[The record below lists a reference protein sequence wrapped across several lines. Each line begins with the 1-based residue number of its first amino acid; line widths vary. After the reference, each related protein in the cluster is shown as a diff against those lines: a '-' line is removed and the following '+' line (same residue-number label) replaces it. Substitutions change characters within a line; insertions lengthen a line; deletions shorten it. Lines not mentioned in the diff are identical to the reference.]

1 MAELIQPNVLDP
13 NCGSRRVLEVVAQK
27 WVALV
32 VYALI
37 DGRRRHGELRRTIGG
52 ISQKMLTQT
61 LRTMERDGL
70 VRRHVFE
77 TVPPHV
83 EYELT
88 ALGRSL
94 EQPLVALCSW
104 SMDHLHELEE
114 WRAEADAR
122 DARAPSPLPG

>member
-1 MAELIQPNVLDP
+1 MGGSVTEQIQPNVLDV
-13 NCGSRRVLEVVAQK
+13 NCGSRRVLELVAQK

-37 DGRRRHGELRRTIGG
+37 DGRKRHGELRRMVGG

-61 LRTMERDGL
+61 LRTMEADGL
-70 VRRHVFE
+70 VTRYVFD

-88 ALGRSL
+88 PLGKSL
-94 EQPLVALCSW
+94 QEPLVALCHW
-104 SMDHLHELEE
+104 SMEHLNELEE
-114 WRAEADAR
+114 HRL
-122 DARAPSPLPG
+122 ARAG

>member
-1 MAELIQPNVLDP
+1 MGEIRPNVLDV
-13 NCGSRRVLEVVAQK
+13 NCGSRRVLELVAQK

-37 DGRRRHGELRRTIGG
+37 DGRKRHGELRRMVGG

-61 LRTMERDGL
+61 LRTMEADGL
-70 VRRHVFE
+70 VSRHVFD

-88 ALGRSL
+88 PLGRSL
-94 EQPLVALCSW
+94 QEPLVALCDW
-104 SMDHLHELEE
+104 SMEHLHELDDF
-114 WRAEADAR
+114 RAGVLT
-122 DARAPSPLPG
+122 APAVGG

>member
-1 MAELIQPNVLDP
+1 MEEIRPNVLDV

-37 DGRRRHGELRRTIGG
+37 DGRKRHGELRRMVGG

-61 LRTMERDGL
+61 LRTMEADGL
-70 VRRHVFE
+70 VSRHVFD

-88 ALGRSL
+88 PLGRSL
-94 EQPLVALCSW
+94 QEPLVALCHW
-104 SMDHLHELEE
+104 SMEHLHELDEL
-114 WRAEADAR
+114 RMAGR
-122 DARAPSPLPG
+122 RSAPVSSG

>member
-1 MAELIQPNVLDP
+1 MEKERFVEEIRPNVLDV
-13 NCGSRRVLEVVAQK
+13 NCGSRRVLELVAQK

-37 DGRRRHGELRRTIGG
+37 DGRRRHGELRRMVGG

-61 LRTMERDGL
+61 LRTMEADGL
-70 VRRHVFE
+70 VARHVFE

-94 EQPLVALCSW
+94 QEPLGELCRW
-104 SMDHLHELEE
+104 SMEHLHELDDF
-114 WRAEADAR
+114 RAQLAAGPAAGR
-122 DARAPSPLPG
+122 

>member
-1 MAELIQPNVLDP
+1 VATEIQPNVLDA

-37 DGRRRHGELRRTIGG
+37 DGRLRHGELRRRIGG

-61 LRTMERDGL
+61 LRAMEADGL
-70 VRRHVFE
+70 VHREVFE

-88 ALGRSL
+88 ELGRSL
-94 EQPLVALCSW
+94 QEPLVALCAW
-104 SMDHLHELEE
+104 SMAHLHELEAF
-114 WRAEADAR
+114 RSGEAA
-122 DARAPSPLPG
+122 A

>member
-1 MAELIQPNVLDP
+1 MEAAVTERIQPNVLDP

-37 DGRRRHGELRRTIGG
+37 DGTKRHGELRRMVGG

-61 LRTMERDGL
+61 LRTMEHDGL
-70 VRRHVFE
+70 VARHVFE

-94 EQPLVALCSW
+94 EQPLVALCQW
-104 SMDHLHELEE
+104 SMEHLHEL
-114 WRAEADAR
+114 DAHR
-122 DARAPSPLPG
+122 LARAG